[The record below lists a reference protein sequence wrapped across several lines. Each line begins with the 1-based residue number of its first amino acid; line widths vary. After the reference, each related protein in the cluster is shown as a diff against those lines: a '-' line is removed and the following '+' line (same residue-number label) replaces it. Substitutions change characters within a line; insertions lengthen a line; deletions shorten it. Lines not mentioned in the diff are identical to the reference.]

1 MEPEP
6 HLAPSDEVHSYLVGE
21 LNDALRRPEM
31 WGGEVAIRT
40 MLTHLLVM
48 ERDASP
54 RRAYLDCANRRGMT
68 SPTAVRGALEAVLPD
83 VRESDLASV
92 AAEFARARGWLFSD
106 RLLDADEYAALHG
119 TFRTWAGEDR
129 QWPDVAA
136 AFGPPSVLFGSTNPL
151 YGKTLGYASQDPT
164 DPMVFFHLWNG
175 SLPGEAPTWPPPYEQ
190 PLLIAVRSGY
200 GPFAET
206 FTHTPEGHRRQAEPT
221 SEP

>member
-6 HLAPSDEVHSYLVGE
+6 RLAPADEVHSYLVGE

-68 SPTAVRGALEAVLPD
+68 SPTAVR
-83 VRESDLASV
+83 
-92 AAEFARARGWLFSD
+92 
-106 RLLDADEYAALHG
+106 
-119 TFRTWAGEDR
+119 
-129 QWPDVAA
+129 
-136 AFGPPSVLFGSTNPL
+136 
-151 YGKTLGYASQDPT
+151 
-164 DPMVFFHLWNG
+164 
-175 SLPGEAPTWPPPYEQ
+175 
-190 PLLIAVRSGY
+190 IAVRSGY